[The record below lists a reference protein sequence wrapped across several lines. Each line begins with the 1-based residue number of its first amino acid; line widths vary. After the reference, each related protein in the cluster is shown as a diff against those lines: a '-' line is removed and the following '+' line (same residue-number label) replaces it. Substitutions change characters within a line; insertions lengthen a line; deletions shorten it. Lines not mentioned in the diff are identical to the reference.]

1 MDSTNELGRCFERIG
16 GYCNSAEYGK
26 AREELDKIEPYCKT
40 PADKA
45 RLHYSRGYINY
56 ATVSQLSA
64 LLEYRRG
71 LREDPTDPLKLK
83 KDCKYAVKLIKKE
96 YAELQR
102 VAADIVNMIN
112 LRYHEIPEENKAE
125 VDEKTFQLLL
135 GFHQSIRPPRI
146 DNIILGFPKEDIFLG
161 FGDYYAKLTGEK
173 QEEAKRFLEEAYQI
187 TDRESFLACIR
198 DNPNLYI
205 NGYIGDAIAYLND
218 ESAFAVD
225 TLDEDEKLCFLAKA
239 EFVKSF
245 ANYLP
250 DAGVIAWDMSR
261 QIGLTRLAFA
271 CDMINEE
278 EYCHGMDDMS
288 RILKAGLKS
297 FEEYARS
304 FIFGSALFFFKV
316 KSMNIN
322 KATDFMFS
330 IFGYLDM
337 SDLRNTKWMK

>member
-1 MDSTNELGRCFERIG
+1 M
-16 GYCNSAEYGK
+16 
-26 AREELDKIEPYCKT
+26 
-40 PADKA
+40 
-45 RLHYSRGYINY
+45 
-56 ATVSQLSA
+56 
-64 LLEYRRG
+64 
-71 LREDPTDPLKLK
+71 
-83 KDCKYAVKLIKKE
+83 LIKKE

-250 DAGVIAWDMSR
+250 DAGVIVWDMSER
-261 QIGLTRLAFA
+261 IGLTRLAFA

>member
-135 GFHQSIRPPRI
+135 GFHQSIRP
-146 DNIILGFPKEDIFLG
+146 
-161 FGDYYAKLTGEK
+161 
-173 QEEAKRFLEEAYQI
+173 AY
-187 TDRESFLACIR
+187 
-198 DNPNLYI
+198 
-205 NGYIGDAIAYLND
+205 
-218 ESAFAVD
+218 
-225 TLDEDEKLCFLAKA
+225 
-239 EFVKSF
+239 
-245 ANYLP
+245 
-250 DAGVIAWDMSR
+250 
-261 QIGLTRLAFA
+261 
-271 CDMINEE
+271 
-278 EYCHGMDDMS
+278 
-288 RILKAGLKS
+288 
-297 FEEYARS
+297 
-304 FIFGSALFFFKV
+304 
-316 KSMNIN
+316 
-322 KATDFMFS
+322 
-330 IFGYLDM
+330 
-337 SDLRNTKWMK
+337 

>member
-1 MDSTNELGRCFERIG
+1 MNLADVLSGLAVTATVQNT
-16 GYCNSAEYGK
+16 GK

-245 ANYLP
+245 ANYLL
-250 DAGVIAWDMSR
+250 DAGVIVW
-261 QIGLTRLAFA
+261 
-271 CDMINEE
+271 
-278 EYCHGMDDMS
+278 
-288 RILKAGLKS
+288 
-297 FEEYARS
+297 
-304 FIFGSALFFFKV
+304 
-316 KSMNIN
+316 
-322 KATDFMFS
+322 
-330 IFGYLDM
+330 DM

>member
-146 DNIILGFPKEDIFLG
+146 DNIILGFPKRISFSDSGITMRSSQEKSRKRQNDFWKKHIRLQ
-161 FGDYYAKLTGEK
+161 TGK
-173 QEEAKRFLEEAYQI
+173 AFWRVSATI
-187 TDRESFLACIR
+187 RTCI
-198 DNPNLYI
+198 
-205 NGYIGDAIAYLND
+205 
-218 ESAFAVD
+218 
-225 TLDEDEKLCFLAKA
+225 
-239 EFVKSF
+239 
-245 ANYLP
+245 
-250 DAGVIAWDMSR
+250 
-261 QIGLTRLAFA
+261 
-271 CDMINEE
+271 
-278 EYCHGMDDMS
+278 
-288 RILKAGLKS
+288 
-297 FEEYARS
+297 
-304 FIFGSALFFFKV
+304 
-316 KSMNIN
+316 
-322 KATDFMFS
+322 
-330 IFGYLDM
+330 
-337 SDLRNTKWMK
+337 

>member
-1 MDSTNELGRCFERIG
+1 
-16 GYCNSAEYGK
+16 
-26 AREELDKIEPYCKT
+26 
-40 PADKA
+40 
-45 RLHYSRGYINY
+45 
-56 ATVSQLSA
+56 
-64 LLEYRRG
+64 
-71 LREDPTDPLKLK
+71 
-83 KDCKYAVKLIKKE
+83 
-96 YAELQR
+96 
-102 VAADIVNMIN
+102 MIN

-187 TDRESFLACIR
+187 TDRESFLVCIR

-225 TLDEDEKLCFLAKA
+225 TLDEDEKLCFLLAKA

-245 ANYLP
+245 ANYLL
-250 DAGVIAWDMSR
+250 DAGVIVW
-261 QIGLTRLAFA
+261 
-271 CDMINEE
+271 
-278 EYCHGMDDMS
+278 
-288 RILKAGLKS
+288 
-297 FEEYARS
+297 
-304 FIFGSALFFFKV
+304 
-316 KSMNIN
+316 
-322 KATDFMFS
+322 
-330 IFGYLDM
+330 DM